1 MPHELDSSAVLSPAA
16 RIAWTAACIG
26 SAMVEPA
33 NIRVSRPSA
42 TIWTPLRRAI
52 REASSRSNSST
63 VHSPR
68 SRAWI
73 GLASPFWSYAPVTQG
88 RITVA

>member
-1 MPHELDSSAVLSPAA
+1 MPHELDSSAVRSPAA
-16 RIAWTAACIG
+16 RTAWTAACIG
-26 SAMVEPA
+26 AAMVDPA

-42 TIWTPLRRAI
+42 TTWMPSRRAI
-52 REASSRSNSST
+52 REARSSSNSST

-73 GLASPFWSYAPVTQG
+73 GLVSPFWSYAPATHG
-88 RITVA
+88 RITAA